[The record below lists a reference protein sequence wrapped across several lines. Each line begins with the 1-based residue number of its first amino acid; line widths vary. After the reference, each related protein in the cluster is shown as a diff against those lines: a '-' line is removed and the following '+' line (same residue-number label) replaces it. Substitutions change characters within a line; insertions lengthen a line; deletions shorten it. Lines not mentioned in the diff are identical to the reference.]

1 MRLSISLSNKF
12 RIVAA
17 VENAT
22 NIGKCSFVEH
32 RTFLHLYRSFHRLWI
47 FLALMFQTLA
57 IIAFNDGRLDMDTFK
72 SVLSIGPTFSIMN
85 FIESFLDIILMF
97 GSYTSAIGMAISRQ
111 VIRFFWFGLCTTF
124 VTYVYLKVLDERNS
138 HNSNNSFYF
147 RLYILVLGVYAGL
160 HLVLGLLLNF
170 PACHSLS
177 AMSDQSFFQRLVLG
191 LLLKFPVSHSLPAMP
206 DQSFFKFFKRIYQ
219 VCYRAHGTIA
229 VSAF

>member
-1 MRLSISLSNKF
+1 
-12 RIVAA
+12 
-17 VENAT
+17 
-22 NIGKCSFVEH
+22 
-32 RTFLHLYRSFHRLWI
+32 
-47 FLALMFQTLA
+47 MFQTLA

-111 VIRFFWFGLCTTF
+111 VIR
-124 VTYVYLKVLDERNS
+124 KVLDERNS